1 MVPGELFM
9 LPIVL
14 PTQGTTISN
23 FLTTIVALAS
33 MSVALVMMLIR
44 ILIQLPVS
52 IAWISTTRKIDDVDA
67 GAGAAADAD

>member
-52 IAWISTTRKIDDVDA
+52 IAWISTRKIDDVDA